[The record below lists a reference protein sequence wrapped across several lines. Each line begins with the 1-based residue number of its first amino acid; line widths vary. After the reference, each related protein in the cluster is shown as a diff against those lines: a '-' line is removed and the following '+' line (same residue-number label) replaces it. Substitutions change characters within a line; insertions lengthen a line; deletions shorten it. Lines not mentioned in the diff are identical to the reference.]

1 MATTILL
8 EGDSESKINLILELA
23 KKLGV
28 KSAFL
33 SKEELTDTKLGQ
45 LMEKEKTGKLISE
58 KDILRELE
66 K

>member
-8 EGDSESKINLILELA
+8 EGDSESKIKLILELA